1 MTRNFKSKEGGVPE
15 RMYKFREGILHN
27 FKRKKGERVLRHYFS
42 VGRKKKYMYSIPMR
56 TKTPDHDA
64 KRSFQE
70 KKKNWFPYN
79 FHLPYILTYP
89 YIHMYTHI
97 NVNFDISE
105 INFLNSIVLCW
116 NINYNPQTTYGSTWQ
131 HSYLPPETF
140 VVPFFFSRVAKERT
154 FPAHS

>member
-70 KKKNWFPYN
+70 KKKN
-79 FHLPYILTYP
+79 
-89 YIHMYTHI
+89 
-97 NVNFDISE
+97 
-105 INFLNSIVLCW
+105 
-116 NINYNPQTTYGSTWQ
+116 
-131 HSYLPPETF
+131 
-140 VVPFFFSRVAKERT
+140 
-154 FPAHS
+154 